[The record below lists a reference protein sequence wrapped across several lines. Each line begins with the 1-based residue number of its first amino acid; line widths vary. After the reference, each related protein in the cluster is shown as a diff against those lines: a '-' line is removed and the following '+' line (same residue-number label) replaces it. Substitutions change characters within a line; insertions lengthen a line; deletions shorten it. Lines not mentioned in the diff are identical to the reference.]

1 MEILIL
7 GHKGL
12 LGNMVKK
19 YFEFSKINVSVINSN
34 IRWNSVEFK
43 EYLLNNKYDFIINCI
58 GAIPQRTKDFS
69 INYTLPIWLSNN
81 VKSKIIHPGTD
92 CEMDTDEY
100 GISKKKS
107 RDYIIDNSENTKIIK
122 TSIIGPELNTHFS
135 LMDWFLSN
143 KDNDEVNGFVNHK
156 WNGNTTLTWAKFCL
170 EIINNWDKYQ
180 KETILYSD
188 CVSKY
193 EILNHINDT
202 FGRKIKILKKETDN
216 VDKCLLG
223 EIKMPNIKD
232 QIKELKYFIDEFT
245 N

>member
-1 MEILIL
+1 
-7 GHKGL
+7 
-12 LGNMVKK
+12 
-19 YFEFSKINVSVINSN
+19 
-34 IRWNSVEFK
+34 
-43 EYLLNNKYDFIINCI
+43 
-58 GAIPQRTKDFS
+58 
-69 INYTLPIWLSNN
+69 
-81 VKSKIIHPGTD
+81 
-92 CEMDTDEY
+92 MDMDEY
-100 GISKKKS
+100 GVSKKKS

-170 EIINNWDKYQ
+170 ELINNWDKYQ

-223 EIKMPNIKD
+223 EIKMPSIKD